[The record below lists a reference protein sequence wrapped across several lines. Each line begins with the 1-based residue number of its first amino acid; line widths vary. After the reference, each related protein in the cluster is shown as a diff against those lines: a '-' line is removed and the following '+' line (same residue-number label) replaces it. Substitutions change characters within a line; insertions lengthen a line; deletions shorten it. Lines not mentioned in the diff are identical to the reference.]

1 MKEVLKRVERSGLT
15 ITVLENWLGF
25 KHTHTHTDKDHS
37 MGKEWDIFFQQMMLG
52 QIDIHMQK
60 NKFGL
65 LSQTINA
72 YIHSIYLHTEKFTQ
86 NGSKT

>member
-37 MGKEWDIFFQQMMLG
+37 MGKEWDFFSTNDAG
-52 QIDIHMQK
+52 
-60 NKFGL
+60 
-65 LSQTINA
+65 T
-72 YIHSIYLHTEKFTQ
+72 
-86 NGSKT
+86 NGHPHAKK

>member
-15 ITVLENWLGF
+15 ITVLDNWLGF
-25 KHTHTHTDKDHS
+25 KHTHTLTKTIQW
-37 MGKEWDIFFQQMMLG
+37 GKNGIFFQQMMLG
-52 QIDIHMQK
+52 QMDIHMQK